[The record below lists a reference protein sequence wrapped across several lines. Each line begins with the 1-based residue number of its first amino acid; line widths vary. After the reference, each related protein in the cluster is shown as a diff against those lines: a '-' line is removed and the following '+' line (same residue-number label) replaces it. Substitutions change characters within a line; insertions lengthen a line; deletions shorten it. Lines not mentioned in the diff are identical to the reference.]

1 MSEKITIAVDAC
13 GGDNAP
19 QVVLDGVDLA
29 LKEAPNLEVLLC
41 GTADAVNSFCETHE
55 RCTPVVCTEVIAMGE
70 HPAEAVKN
78 KKDSS
83 IVVGCKLVREGKARG
98 FFSAG
103 STGACLVAATLLI
116 GRIKGVKRPALA
128 TMIPSSSKPTLLLDV
143 GANADCKPEYVAQF
157 ALLGEA
163 YMKTVM
169 QLDAPKIGLLNIGE
183 EPAKGSTFAQEC
195 FGLLTN
201 QVPGFA
207 GNCEPGAL
215 LSGKFDIVVTDGFT
229 GNIFLKTVESS
240 ASYLFKLVKDAL
252 MSSAK
257 AKVGALLVK
266 SSLASLKAMLSPD
279 VYGGSPLLGVDGVCL
294 VGHGSSNAK
303 AIKSGVLATYK
314 EAECEV
320 ESAIRK
326 AVSS

>member
-29 LKEAPNLEVLLC
+29 LKETPGLEVLLC
-41 GTADAVNSFCETHE
+41 GPADVVEPFCNAHE
-55 RCTPVVCTEVIAMGE
+55 RCTPAVCTEMIDMGE

-83 IVVGCKLVREGKARG
+83 IVVGCKLVREGKAQG

-103 STGACLVAATLLI
+103 STGACLVAATLHI

-128 TMIPSSSKPTLLLDV
+128 TMIPSSGKPTLLLDV
-143 GANADCKPEYVAQF
+143 GANADCKPEYVMQF

-169 QLDAPKIGLLNIGE
+169 QLDSPKIGLLNIGE
-183 EPAKGSTFAQEC
+183 EAAKGSTFSQEC

-201 QVPGFA
+201 NIAGFA

-215 LSGKFDIVVTDGFT
+215 LAGKFDIVVTDGFT
-229 GNIFLKTVESS
+229 GNIFLKTVEGS
-240 ASYLFKLVKDAL
+240 ASYLFKLIKNAL

-257 AKVGALLVK
+257 AKIGALLVK
-266 SSLASLKAMLSPD
+266 DSLASLKTTLSPD

-314 EAECEV
+314 EVECEV
-320 ESAIRK
+320 ESVIRE
-326 AVSS
+326 AVNA